1 MAVEY
6 KRLGNHG
13 TIVSNLCL
21 GTVNFG
27 TVPSEKDS
35 FAIMDR
41 ALELGI
47 NFFDTADVYGY
58 QHGYG
63 IVEEI
68 LGRWFAQGGGRRDSV
83 ILATK
88 VYSAFLQDELRPEPN
103 RQSKAYGAVKI
114 RRQLESSLRRLQ
126 TEVIDVWQFHE
137 INYDNDAELIFRA
150 GGAIEAALAASGR
163 GMSALSGHTH

>member
-1 MAVEY
+1 MAVEH

-27 TVPSEKDS
+27 TRTSEKES

-47 NFFDTADVYGY
+47 NFFDTADSYGFQPGF
-58 QHGYG
+58 QHGSG

-68 LGRWFAQGGGRRDSV
+68 LGRWFAQGGGRRESV
-83 ILATK
+83 VLSTK
-88 VYSAFLQDELRPEPN
+88 VYKPFLKDDLRPEPN
-103 RQSKAYGAVKI
+103 RQSNSYGAIKI
-114 RRQLESSLRRLQ
+114 RRQLEGSLRRLQ
-126 TEVIDVWQFHE
+126 TDVIDLYQMHH
-137 INYDNDAELIFRA
+137 IDNSW
-150 GGAIEAALAASGR
+150 G
-163 GMSALSGHTH
+163 

>member
-1 MAVEY
+1 MAVEH

-27 TVPSEKDS
+27 TVTSEKES

-68 LGRWFAQGGGRRDSV
+68 LGRWFAQGGGRRESV
-83 ILATK
+83 VLATK
-88 VYSAFLQDELRPEPN
+88 VYSAFLKDDLRPEPN
-103 RQSKAYGAVKI
+103 IQSNSYGAIKI
-114 RRQLESSLRRLQ
+114 RRQLEGSLRRLQ
-126 TEVIDVWQFHE
+126 TDVIDLYQMH
-137 INYDNDAELIFRA
+137 I
-150 GGAIEAALAASGR
+150 
-163 GMSALSGHTH
+163 

>member
-1 MAVEY
+1 MTVEH

-27 TVPSEKDS
+27 TVTSEKES

-58 QHGYG
+58 GQRGSQATG

-68 LGRWFAQGGGRRDSV
+68 LGRWFAQGGGRRESV
-83 ILATK
+83 VLATK
-88 VYSAFLQDELRPEPN
+88 VYSAFLKATSN
-103 RQSKAYGAVKI
+103 RGPVT
-114 RRQLESSLRRLQ
+114 SSDSLHGSVGQ
-126 TEVIDVWQFHE
+126 V
-137 INYDNDAELIFRA
+137 
-150 GGAIEAALAASGR
+150 GR
-163 GMSALSGHTH
+163 SIK

>member
-1 MAVEY
+1 MAVEH

-27 TVPSEKDS
+27 TRTSEKES

-47 NFFDTADVYGY
+47 NFFDTADSYGFQPGF
-58 QHGYG
+58 QHGSG

-103 RQSKAYGAVKI
+103 QQSKANGAAKI
-114 RRQLESSLRRLQ
+114 LEQPESSLRQLQ
-126 TEVIDVWQFHE
+126 T
-137 INYDNDAELIFRA
+137 
-150 GGAIEAALAASGR
+150 
-163 GMSALSGHTH
+163 